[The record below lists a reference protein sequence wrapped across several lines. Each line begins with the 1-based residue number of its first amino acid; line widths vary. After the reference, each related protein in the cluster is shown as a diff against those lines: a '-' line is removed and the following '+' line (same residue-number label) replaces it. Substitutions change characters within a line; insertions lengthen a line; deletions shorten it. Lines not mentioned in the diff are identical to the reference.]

1 MKHALT
7 QYWLRMFLSVSA
19 AMFLLCPSAHS
30 QDLIQVDGV
39 TPQCVHNQPKQV
51 QHPGPGTLFPSPQY
65 GYCNG
70 TVDHQCATGID
81 RNLPGAT
88 AFIAIPTACVGTF
101 TSWAQLQAQQASS
114 IASLQDQLQKQLN
127 ILEANI
133 KTLSDAN
140 DALTKRLN
148 EVEAKLKKQD
158 EGK

>member
-7 QYWLRMFLSVSA
+7 QYWPRMFLSVSA

-65 GYCNG
+65 GYCSG
-70 TVDHQCATGID
+70 GIDHRCATGT
-81 RNLPGAT
+81 NV
-88 AFIAIPTACVGTF
+88 AISGTFFQEIGTACVGTF

-127 ILEANI
+127 ILKANI
-133 KTLSDAN
+133 KALSDAN